1 MTCRQFVLARVL
13 IAADVSRQRSAARNH
28 WHSRAKR
35 MARMNLRGA
44 AEILVGSTYQP
55 VNDLPNSTR
64 DEIINVVV
72 VELADVMLGV
82 HRGL

>member
-1 MTCRQFVLARVL
+1 
-13 IAADVSRQRSAARNH
+13 
-28 WHSRAKR
+28 
-35 MARMNLRGA
+35 
-44 AEILVGSTYQP
+44 
-55 VNDLPNSTR
+55 VNDLPDSTR